1 MVFQGKLL
9 YPQVEVI
16 VVPGASVEKSGGSA
30 EGYLAQAQRDI
41 AFVTV
46 PDALVV
52 VPILIATGIVL
63 AAVSA
68 NIAISRYLRV

>member
-1 MVFQGKLL
+1 MLEGVLASLIGSVLAGL
-9 YPQVEVI
+9 ATVAI
-16 VVPGASVEKSGGSA
+16 VQFFVQ
-30 EGYLAQAQRDI
+30 GYLATSQQSI

-52 VPILIATGIVL
+52 VPILIVIGIVL

>member
-1 MVFQGKLL
+1 MQFFIQ
-9 YPQVEVI
+9 
-16 VVPGASVEKSGGSA
+16 
-30 EGYLAQAQRDI
+30 GYLQQAQKDI

-52 VPILIATGIVL
+52 VPILIGAGIVL